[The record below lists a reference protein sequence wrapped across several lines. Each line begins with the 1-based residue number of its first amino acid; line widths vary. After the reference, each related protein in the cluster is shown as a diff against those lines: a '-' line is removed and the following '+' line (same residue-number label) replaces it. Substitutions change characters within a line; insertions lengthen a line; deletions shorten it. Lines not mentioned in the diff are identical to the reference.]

1 MLTAPEMQAILA
13 GLRSL
18 DSVSGT
24 RRYAQLMEKLSAG
37 SGTLIPGGA
46 HLLIDLSSWAKT
58 SLPPKIEVIQTALED
73 HRTLSFT
80 YFAPKG
86 TSQREVEP
94 YYLLFHW
101 SAWYVWAWCRTRQDF
116 RLFKLGRMTDL
127 SPGAPFS
134 PRPAPLP
141 DLEPTRVFPAT
152 YTVTILFHP
161 RYQWRL
167 VEEYGTDSFTP
178 TPDGR
183 LRFVG
188 TFPDEDSILSW
199 LLTFGDGAELLEP
212 PALRTRLRQLGEALA
227 RQYQDSQD
235 SQNPKEASPWHP
247 TKRL

>member
-1 MLTAPEMQAILA
+1 M
-13 GLRSL
+13 
-18 DSVSGT
+18 
-24 RRYAQLMEKLSAG
+24 
-37 SGTLIPGGA
+37 
-46 HLLIDLSSWAKT
+46 
-58 SLPPKIEVIQTALED
+58 
-73 HRTLSFT
+73 
-80 YFAPKG
+80 
-86 TSQREVEP
+86 
-94 YYLLFHW
+94 
-101 SAWYVWAWCRTRQDF
+101 
-116 RLFKLGRMTDL
+116 
-127 SPGAPFS
+127 
-134 PRPAPLP
+134 
-141 DLEPTRVFPAT
+141 
-152 YTVTILFHP
+152 TILFHP

-235 SQNPKEASPWHP
+235 PKEASPWHP

>member
-1 MLTAPEMQAILA
+1 M
-13 GLRSL
+13 
-18 DSVSGT
+18 
-24 RRYAQLMEKLSAG
+24 
-37 SGTLIPGGA
+37 
-46 HLLIDLSSWAKT
+46 
-58 SLPPKIEVIQTALED
+58 
-73 HRTLSFT
+73 
-80 YFAPKG
+80 
-86 TSQREVEP
+86 EP

-127 SPGAPFS
+127 SPGAPFF

-183 LRFVG
+183 PRFVG

-212 PALRTRLRQLGEALA
+212 PALRTRLRQLGGGLGPAIPRLTRLTE
-227 RQYQDSQD
+227 
-235 SQNPKEASPWHP
+235 PKGGVPMASHKAFVDYITEQLGGAGEIRAKTMFGEYGLYCDGQFFAVICEDQLFLKCTPPGGGRVPP
-247 TKRL
+247 TSPKPRPTQGPGIPCWWRT